1 MSTALNTV
9 YNHYL
14 TTYAPPSVSR
24 YDTHKKS
31 ELRSVYNSIVKLNK
45 ESPWYLPANS
55 TDIQKFVIGLKENA
69 RDLHNTIASLGGLNE
84 TDLLS
89 RKAAYSSNP
98 DVADATFIG
107 TYTPGDASPSFTL
120 EVQSLAS
127 SQENM
132 GNFLPEGKIE
142 LPADTYSFDVSINDM
157 NYEFQFSIGEN
168 ESNRD
173 VQDRLAR
180 LINNSGIGI
189 KAHVQEAEGRSAL
202 VLHSEATGLSADKTE
217 LFSISD
223 QHTSKTKGAVAYLGI
238 DYVSRQASNSRFTIN
253 GEERT
258 TASNTFTVGKT
269 FEVELKGIS
278 PEGHPVNIGL
288 KTDVESLTDN
298 VVQLTDGY
306 NRFMKETSAYL
317 ASQPRSRYVLR
328 EMNQIA
334 SLYQDSFN
342 TMGVTRQE
350 DGTLA
355 VDREKLGNT
364 IVNSQDVHDTFRT
377 LRDFSNLLLRKSNQI
392 SINPMNYV
400 DKKVVAYKNP
410 GHNFASPYMASAYSG
425 MMFNGYC

>member
-1 MSTALNTV
+1 MRFRFTTITV
-9 YNHYL
+9 KNFRLMNIRSFYL
-14 TTYAPPSVSR
+14 
-24 YDTHKKS
+24 
-31 ELRSVYNSIVKLNK
+31 
-45 ESPWYLPANS
+45 
-55 TDIQKFVIGLKENA
+55 
-69 RDLHNTIASLGGLNE
+69 
-84 TDLLS
+84 
-89 RKAAYSSNP
+89 
-98 DVADATFIG
+98 
-107 TYTPGDASPSFTL
+107 
-120 EVQSLAS
+120 
-127 SQENM
+127 
-132 GNFLPEGKIE
+132 
-142 LPADTYSFDVSINDM
+142 
-157 NYEFQFSIGEN
+157 
-168 ESNRD
+168 
-173 VQDRLAR
+173 
-180 LINNSGIGI
+180 
-189 KAHVQEAEGRSAL
+189 QEAESRSAL

>member
-107 TYTPGDASPSFTL
+107 SYTPGDASPSFTL

-202 VLHSEATGLSADKTE
+202 ILHSEATGLSADKTE

>member
-107 TYTPGDASPSFTL
+107 SYTPGDASPSFTL

-189 KAHVQEAEGRSAL
+189 KAHVQEAESRSAL

-298 VVQLTDGY
+298 VVQLTDVY